1 MPQITEGSRSE
12 KAVPPASAAEQA
24 PTVKVTFA
32 RDFTLSAGPYE
43 DSSPERS
50 FKNGETTEI
59 PADRAGEVLTHG
71 YARPHDAR
79 LAQVYRFPPPEENK
93 EG

>member
-1 MPQITEGSRSE
+1 M
-12 KAVPPASAAEQA
+12 ASSDATKESAKVGEQSA

-32 RDFTLSAGPYE
+32 RDFTLSAGPY
-43 DSSPERS
+43 DNSPGEQS
-50 FKNGETTEI
+50 FKNGDTADI
-59 PADRAGEVLTHG
+59 PADRAGEVLTNG

-79 LAQVYRFPPPEENK
+79 LAKIYGFPPPQENK